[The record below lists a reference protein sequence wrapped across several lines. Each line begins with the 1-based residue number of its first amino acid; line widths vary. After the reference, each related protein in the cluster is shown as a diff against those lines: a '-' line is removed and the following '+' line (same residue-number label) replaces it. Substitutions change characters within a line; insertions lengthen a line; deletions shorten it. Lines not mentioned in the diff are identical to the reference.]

1 MPLVGAA
8 REVSATPGIDDIVVS
23 RRGGT
28 QVVVS
33 LPQTGGKRY
42 SVRRDGKEVAT
53 LPSVA
58 EEPSL
63 QPAAEWTTVEVD
75 GHTQHAVII
84 RPRAFV
90 AGRRYPVLVHVYGG
104 PHARQVLATPRAYL
118 LDQWYADAGFIVVST
133 DGRGTPGRGR
143 DWERAI
149 HKDLA
154 TVPVA
159 DQVGALQALG
169 ARYPE
174 LDLDRVGIFGWSFGG
189 YLSAMAAMVR
199 PDVFKAAIA
208 GAPVT
213 DWALYD
219 TFYTERYMQTPQANP
234 QGYQVASVV
243 AQASRLER
251 PLLIIHGTTD
261 DNVYFANTMA
271 LVDALFRAGK
281 PFELLPMSGTHMTT
295 DPALALALQRRQLTF
310 FRAHL

>member
-1 MPLVGAA
+1 
-8 REVSATPGIDDIVVS
+8 
-23 RRGGT
+23 
-28 QVVVS
+28 
-33 LPQTGGKRY
+33 
-42 SVRRDGKEVAT
+42 
-53 LPSVA
+53 
-58 EEPSL
+58 
-63 QPAAEWTTVEVD
+63 
-75 GHTQHAVII
+75 
-84 RPRAFV
+84 
-90 AGRRYPVLVHVYGG
+90 
-104 PHARQVLATPRAYL
+104 
-118 LDQWYADAGFIVVST
+118 
-133 DGRGTPGRGR
+133 
-143 DWERAI
+143 
-149 HKDLA
+149 
-154 TVPVA
+154 
-159 DQVGALQALG
+159 
-169 ARYPE
+169 
-174 LDLDRVGIFGWSFGG
+174 
-189 YLSAMAAMVR
+189 MAAMVR

-234 QGYQVASVV
+234 QGYQVASMV